1 MQYYGIESFYEF
13 FNNLEKLEKISNE
26 MDIKICVKPHP
37 IIQDQIHNLKKY
49 FNKLEFSRKKISLL
63 LRSSIAT
70 ISFSSTVIEDSLLSS
85 VPVILFDT
93 SNRYNHC
100 NVSKN
105 SINDLSSAVHHV
117 TDVVKL
123 KNYIK
128 LCFKRKK

>member
-1 MQYYGIESFYEF
+1 MKKY
-13 FNNLEKLEKISNE
+13 LTKW
-26 MDIKICVKPHP
+26 IKICIKPHP

-49 FNKLEFSRKKISLL
+49 FNKLNLVEKISLL

-70 ISFSSTVIEDSLLSS
+70 ISFSSTVIEDSLSS
-85 VPVILFDT
+85 TVILFDT
-93 SNRYNHC
+93 SNRYNYC

-128 LCFKRKK
+128 LFFKIKKINFSKFILNKEIKKNILL

>member
-49 FNKLEFSRKKISLL
+49 FNKLKFSRKKISLL
-63 LRSSIAT
+63 LSSIAT
-70 ISFSSTVIEDSLLSS
+70 ISFSSTVIESLLSE
-85 VPVILFDT
+85 VPVILFDK

-100 NVSKN
+100 SLHKK
-105 SINDLSSAVHHV
+105 SINHVNSAVHHV
-117 TDVVKL
+117 TDVIKL
-123 KNYIK
+123 KN
-128 LCFKRKK
+128 